1 MDAKRP
7 RAGHLSHRRKTTR
20 GHRLLGQICLAQL
33 QAAQAWPTTG
43 SARIAAMKAS
53 ISRGLEAVTL
63 MAAIS
68 AVALLHYVTPTTHV
82 WIHPLLQRAYY
93 VPILLAALR
102 FGWRGGLAS
111 AALAGASY
119 IPHIVMA
126 WKSEPEYTAAQ
137 YVEIGM
143 FFVIAALTG
152 ILADH
157 ERSQR
162 RRAEKT
168 ARELAEVNAQLQ
180 KSFEQL
186 RRADRLSALGELSAG
201 LAHEIR
207 NPLGSIEGAVQI
219 LGRPQLPEE
228 TRREFTDLASR
239 EVVRLKG
246 LLTNFLEFARPQPPR
261 IIASDVGL
269 LLESVAKLT
278 SQTATIA
285 KVAVRVESAEVLP
298 PISVDPEQIKQV
310 LLNLVLNAIQATP
323 NGGQISLR
331 ADRDGD
337 WVRVEV
343 QDDGIGIPP
352 EDMERVFDPFFTTRS
367 SGTGLG
373 LSIAYQI
380 VSQHGGH
387 IAARANPQRGMTFSV
402 TMPVFETAAVGSV
415 LRSI

>member
-1 MDAKRP
+1 
-7 RAGHLSHRRKTTR
+7 
-20 GHRLLGQICLAQL
+20 
-33 QAAQAWPTTG
+33 
-43 SARIAAMKAS
+43 MKALM
-53 ISRGLEAVTL
+53 RGGLEA
-63 MAAIS
+63 AILTVAIG

-111 AALAGASY
+111 AALATASY

-162 RRAEKT
+162 RRVENT
-168 ARELAEVNAQLQ
+168 AHELAEVNTQLQ

-228 TRREFTDLASR
+228 TRREFTDLASH

-261 IIASDVGL
+261 IIASEIGL
-269 LLESVAKLT
+269 LLESVAKLS
-278 SQTATIA
+278 SQTATMA
-285 KVAVRVESAEVLP
+285 KVAIRVENVEPLP

-310 LLNLVLNAIQATP
+310 LLNLVINAVQATP
-323 NGGQISLR
+323 EGGQITLR
-331 ADRDGD
+331 ADLEGN

-343 QDDGIGIPP
+343 EDEGIGIPP
-352 EDMERVFDPFFTTRS
+352 GDMERVFDPFFTTRS
-367 SGTGLG
+367 CGTGLG

-380 VSQHGGH
+380 VSQHGGQ
-387 IAARANPQRGMTFSV
+387 IAARTNPQRGMTFSV
-402 TMPVFETAAVGSV
+402 TMPVFETGVVDSAS
-415 LRSI
+415 RSI

>member
-1 MDAKRP
+1 
-7 RAGHLSHRRKTTR
+7 
-20 GHRLLGQICLAQL
+20 
-33 QAAQAWPTTG
+33 
-43 SARIAAMKAS
+43 MKAS
-53 ISRGLEAVTL
+53 AKSWQQA
-63 MAAIS
+63 
-68 AVALLHYVTPTTHV
+68 ALLTTAIGFVAVLHYSTPTTHV

-102 FGWRGGLAS
+102 FGWRGGLAFATL
-111 AALAGASY
+111 AAASY
-119 IPHIVMA
+119 VPHVVMA
-126 WKSEPEYTAAQ
+126 WRSEPEYTAAS

-152 ILADH
+152 ALADH

-162 RRAEKT
+162 HRVEET
-168 ARELAEVNAQLQ
+168 ACKLAEVNAKLQ

-219 LGRPQLPEE
+219 LGRQHLPAD
-228 TRREFTDLASR
+228 TRQEFTDLATR

-261 IIASDVGL
+261 IIASEIGL
-269 LLESVAKLT
+269 LLESVAKLA
-278 SQTATIA
+278 SETATMA
-285 KVAVRVESAEVLP
+285 KVAIRVESAEALP
-298 PISVDPEQIKQV
+298 PVSVDPEQIKQV
-310 LLNLVLNAIQATP
+310 LLNLVINAVQATP
-323 NGGQISLR
+323 DGGHILLR

-337 WVRVEV
+337 WVRVDVED
-343 QDDGIGIPP
+343 QGIGIPS
-352 EDMERVFDPFFTTRS
+352 EDLERIFDPFFTTRS
-367 SGTGLG
+367 NGTGLG

-387 IAARANPQRGMTFSV
+387 IAARTNPQRGMTFSV
-402 TMPVFETAAVGSV
+402 TMPVFETAFVGSV